1 MVRATLIFLSL
12 CCCGPPVLRKVP
24 QPNPTAVAAGAAA
37 AAAALTLADPQAAAR
52 KQEMKKEGA
61 PEGRATEVDE
71 MVPPDVLDR
80 LDQAQQRD
88 AGVDPP

>member
-1 MVRATLIFLSL
+1 MLRATLIFLSL
-12 CCCGPPVLRKVP
+12 GCCGPPILSKVP
-24 QPNPTAVAAGAAA
+24 QPNTKAVAVGAAA
-37 AAAALTLADPQAAAR
+37 AAAAITVADPQAAAR
-52 KQEMKKEGA
+52 KQEMKAEGA
-61 PEGRATEVDE
+61 PEARATDVEE